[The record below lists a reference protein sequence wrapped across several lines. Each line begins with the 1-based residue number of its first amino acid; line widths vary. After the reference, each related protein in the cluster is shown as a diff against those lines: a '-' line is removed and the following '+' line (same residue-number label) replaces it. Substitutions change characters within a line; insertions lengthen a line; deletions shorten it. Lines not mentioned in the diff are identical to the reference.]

1 MHTQKRSETHPQLNP
16 TYATF
21 VDIHRLHTMCHA
33 WKASHILLKAI
44 KRSDRRIWVQPSVG
58 PQCKPSMC
66 ATWMRPLS
74 VITVDPRPLC
84 SPSPTQKVSLSP
96 VFHPFLKCFLDIS
109 LLFQQPHHCCL
120 PRQQSPKHCGT
131 RALPATACFM
141 WPCRRSNNR
150 SRTRKQEGSC
160 PVMCVWLSVCRRKQ
174 AEEMWMWS
182 ALPDWLSVV
191 ALGYKPVFPVI
202 YRCGAVSHKAS
213 GWRRER
219 EWAKQKCS

>member
-1 MHTQKRSETHPQLNP
+1 MHTQKCSETHPQLNL

-33 WKASHILLKAI
+33 WKASHILLKPI

-74 VITVDPRPLC
+74 VITVDPHPLC
-84 SPSPTQKVSLSP
+84 SPSPTQKVFLSP
-96 VFHPFLKCFLDIS
+96 PFFTHFLMFS
-109 LLFQQPHHCCL
+109 LYFSVVPTTAPLLF
-120 PRQQSPKHCGT
+120 
-131 RALPATACFM
+131 ATATIATTVRNHSVTCTRLFHVA
-141 WPCRRSNNR
+141 PPLKHDR
-150 SRTRKQEGSC
+150 SRFRKQEGSC

-182 ALPDWLSVV
+182 ALPDWLSVL
-191 ALGYKPVFPVI
+191 APGYKPAFPVI

-213 GWRRER
+213 GWGR